1 MTVEAPRRR
10 RGDGECGLRGLV
22 RARRAIVHDRL
33 SRAEETGADR
43 RVRVSGRWLVSLV
56 VAAAVVSG
64 ALAQSD
70 SGESGLNKILT
81 AMPTAGEKRAPGK
94 SVMRE
99 PQSSQTQAVP
109 STTERGATETGV
121 AAAAAPPSPS
131 AKLERLPL
139 GPAGDAKRSSPP
151 SGESGGGAIAERKAW
166 AMPRVS
172 GPMLALGAVLGLIL
186 ILAGLARLAARGR
199 ASTSLRAEFGAGGR
213 SPAGLL
219 EVIGRYPIAR
229 GATLVLL
236 RLDRRILLLSM
247 SSGLR
252 GGTSFGTL
260 CEVSDPEE
268 VASILVHARD
278 AEGDSMAERF
288 RSLLA
293 KSDERMKAPRVEAAP
308 VARGGAAGGGRP
320 LLRASAIEVKSS
332 DGGAAARE
340 ALAQRLAAARS
351 AAGMPVTGGGG
362 GAARNG
368 ARGASPRL
376 KDVSA

>member
-1 MTVEAPRRR
+1 MRNRVNTAEESGA
-10 RGDGECGLRGLV
+10 E
-22 RARRAIVHDRL
+22 RRAW
-33 SRAEETGADR
+33 AC
-43 RVRVSGRWLVSLV
+43 VRFIACV
-56 VAAAVVSG
+56 VASAAVAG
-64 ALAQSD
+64 DLLAQSAT
-70 SGESGLNKILT
+70 GESGLNKVLT
-81 AMPTAGEKRAPGK
+81 AAPTLVEKKTPGK
-94 SVMRE
+94 SMVRE
-99 PQSSQTQAVP
+99 PQAQAVP
-109 STTERGATETGV
+109 SAPERGAPE
-121 AAAAAPPSPS
+121 AATPATTTPTSSS

-139 GPAGDAKRSSPP
+139 GPAGDAKRSIVPV
-151 SGESGGGAIAERKAW
+151 GESAGKSTSERKAW

-260 CEVSDPEE
+260 CEVNDPEE

-293 KSDERMKAPRVEAAP
+293 KSDERLKTPRVEAAP
-308 VARGGAAGGGRP
+308 VVRGGAAGGGGRP
-320 LLRASAIEVKSS
+320 ILRASAIEVKSS

-351 AAGMPVTGGGG
+351 AAGMPAIGG